1 MKTGKIIVFVI
12 ILLFS
17 IYKIIDSKNLKLKE
31 NVYVVSQSE
40 VEKRES
46 ISQKEEINKDN
57 QIKETLNTD
66 SINKNKRSIT
76 IFISGEV
83 KNPGVVTIDSDKRLS
98 DAIENLGGTTE
109 NADLNKINLAMKLED
124 EQHYIIPKIG
134 EEIEYNLG
142 QNTENNEAGDSVE
155 KSKLV
160 NINLATIQEL
170 DTLPG
175 VGEATANKIVNYR
188 EENGRF
194 KSIDEIKNV
203 NGIGEK
209 KYEEL
214 KTMISIE

>member
-142 QNTENNEAGDSVE
+142 QNTENNESGDSVE